1 MLTIVLGILIALGLD
16 GLIEW
21 GHHRSLVHEARANLA
36 AEIRNNKETI
46 DKALPEI
53 RQSEKQLEQISS
65 VLRQMEEG
73 KSFNGNLSYRFTGYE
88 IYSTAWKTAATSGAT
103 AYMDYNELK
112 NYTDIYDL
120 QHVYLSLQ
128 DRSFQ
133 AMADLS
139 DLPNIMEVGPKKASP
154 MRIEQVEIAAGR
166 ALTVERTVENA
177 AMELQKQYAAWGQK
191 R

>member
-1 MLTIVLGILIALGLD
+1 M
-16 GLIEW
+16 
-21 GHHRSLVHEARANLA
+21 
-36 AEIRNNKETI
+36 
-46 DKALPEI
+46 
-53 RQSEKQLEQISS
+53 
-65 VLRQMEEG
+65 
-73 KSFNGNLSYRFTGYE
+73 
-88 IYSTAWKTAATSGAT
+88 
-103 AYMDYNELK
+103 K

-120 QHVYLSLQ
+120 QQVYLSLQ